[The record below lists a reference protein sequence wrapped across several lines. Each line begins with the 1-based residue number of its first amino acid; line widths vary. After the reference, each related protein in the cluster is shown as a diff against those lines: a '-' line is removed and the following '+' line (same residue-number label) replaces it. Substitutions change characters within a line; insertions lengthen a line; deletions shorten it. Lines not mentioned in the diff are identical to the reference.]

1 MLFASVPLLALG
13 GLVNGIGMGLF
24 WVGTQGILALVAGG
38 VGSERAFVRQYVFY
52 ILGSA
57 AGASLTGLAT
67 AALRAL
73 GVEPALSIR
82 LTLGIGMV
90 SATVGLALWLPFR
103 HTTGRT
109 ETIAVRA
116 SRLPLLGLAL
126 QVPDL
131 LLVLG
136 ASLLLNLAPVLLKH
150 TFKLSPVAI
159 GGVIGAIALA
169 KISGSLAAGRAVRA
183 HGSRRAIFAM
193 LATAALSTLA
203 LGVAHVASVFIP
215 LLLITTMLAIGAW
228 PVVVDA
234 ALARVRPEHRPGF
247 AVVWNVREYAVIAL
261 ATALS
266 GWLLDTFDTPTV
278 LVLVAALALTAAAGT
293 ATRALREPVH
303 VPTPRNP

>member
-1 MLFASVPLLALG
+1 
-13 GLVNGIGMGLF
+13 
-24 WVGTQGILALVAGG
+24 
-38 VGSERAFVRQYVFY
+38 
-52 ILGSA
+52 
-57 AGASLTGLAT
+57 
-67 AALRAL
+67 
-73 GVEPALSIR
+73 
-82 LTLGIGMV
+82 
-90 SATVGLALWLPFR
+90 
-103 HTTGRT
+103 
-109 ETIAVRA
+109 
-116 SRLPLLGLAL
+116 
-126 QVPDL
+126 
-131 LLVLG
+131 
-136 ASLLLNLAPVLLKH
+136 VLLKH